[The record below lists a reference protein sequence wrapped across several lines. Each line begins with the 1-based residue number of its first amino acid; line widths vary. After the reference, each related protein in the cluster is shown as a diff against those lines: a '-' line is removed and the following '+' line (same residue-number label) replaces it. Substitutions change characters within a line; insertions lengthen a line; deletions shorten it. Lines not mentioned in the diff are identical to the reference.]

1 MSRTFDNYLK
11 ARERNEALAKE
22 KVDRLNHIAL
32 QKVKYNKMAEKEA
45 KNQKDLRKDLI
56 EKRNEKM
63 TAAKQRKDGMNK
75 DIASDSME
83 Y

>member
-1 MSRTFDNYLK
+1 
-11 ARERNEALAKE
+11 
-22 KVDRLNHIAL
+22 
-32 QKVKYNKMAEKEA
+32 MAEKEA